1 MANEVSI
8 AFGKQ
13 SDFLG
18 VNMKFFFC
26 YFIIWSMNENIKRAE
41 TTTIQC
47 KIKKFYRS
55 QDVVP
60 FFFTLNFVSS
70 VTWLECNPHLQRD
83 CYRSVPIVPYWYIHK
98 WKERHIGRAGLWA
111 TETGQGTSW
120 ILPKESAKVYGS
132 DGNAGGNL
140 VLNYPYSLK
149 KILDILFEINND
161 AKNLSMF
168 SKPRVT
174 KKQEVQ
180 RSDAKMTV
188 YIAISSRQ
196 KVKILT
202 RNVAESLHWYWSC
215 TSE

>member
-13 SDFLG
+13 PDFLG

-98 WKERHIGRAGLWA
+98 WKESHIGRAGLWA

-140 VLNYPYSLK
+140 VLKYPYSLK
-149 KILDILFEINND
+149 KYWT
-161 AKNLSMF
+161 SS
-168 SKPRVT
+168 SKLTTTPKTCLCFQNRASRKSRKYKEVT
-174 KKQEVQ
+174 RKW
-180 RSDAKMTV
+180 R
-188 YIAISSRQ
+188 YI
-196 KVKILT
+196 
-202 RNVAESLHWYWSC
+202 
-215 TSE
+215 